1 MPPGFKYPVQ
11 SELWVL
17 GRDRSA
23 VSMSL
28 ISQFPKN
35 DWSHERD
42 AHFISVV
49 GRLKPG
55 ITLSQSQ
62 SDIAGIAQRLEHDFP
77 ATNAGLGSSVIPLH
91 TQIVG
96 NVKTLLSILL
106 GAVAFVLLI
115 ACTNVAS
122 LLLARASQRDREL
135 AIRRA
140 VGASRFRLVRQLLTE
155 SVVLSFLGGL
165 AGLGLSVWAVS
176 LFIKLSPG
184 DIPRLEEAS
193 VDLRLLGFTLMVS
206 MLTGIAFGLWPALH
220 ATGGSLNQSLKD
232 AGSKASEGKRR
243 RRSRN
248 VLIVTELALAQV
260 LLIGA
265 GLLIVSYYRA
275 SRIDPGFNAD
285 HVLSAKIAPSA
296 KKYPDPKSRVSF
308 YSQVIEQLQTL
319 PGVSSVGM
327 VMNLPL
333 SGASMNRGFK
343 VEGRPEPKPDE
354 NVAMDYQVVNSDYF
368 ATLEIP
374 IVRGRGL
381 TEQDNE
387 TAPRVIVINEAM
399 AHAFWPNEDPVG
411 KRMAIGESSKD
422 TSWRTIVG
430 VVGSVR
436 HAGLTEEP
444 VPCAFIDYRQ
454 DLESWSRMAFVMK
467 TSTEPSSLTS
477 TVRSSLVAIDPQ
489 QPVYAIEPLEKL
501 IEGSVA
507 PRKFVMSLIGSLAFV
522 ALALALV
529 GIYSVISFS
538 VSERTRE
545 IGIRMALGAKRR
557 DVLRMIL
564 SQGMRVSAVGIV
576 MGLAIALGLTRLL
589 RTLLFEVSATDP
601 ITFGLVAMT
610 MSLIALMACYLP
622 ARRAT
627 RVDPLVALRDE

>member
-1 MPPGFKYPVQ
+1 
-11 SELWVL
+11 
-17 GRDRSA
+17 
-23 VSMSL
+23 
-28 ISQFPKN
+28 
-35 DWSHERD
+35 
-42 AHFISVV
+42 
-49 GRLKPG
+49 
-55 ITLSQSQ
+55 
-62 SDIAGIAQRLEHDFP
+62 
-77 ATNAGLGSSVIPLH
+77 
-91 TQIVG
+91 
-96 NVKTLLSILL
+96 
-106 GAVAFVLLI
+106 
-115 ACTNVAS
+115 
-122 LLLARASQRDREL
+122 
-135 AIRRA
+135 
-140 VGASRFRLVRQLLTE
+140 
-155 SVVLSFLGGL
+155 
-165 AGLGLSVWAVS
+165 
-176 LFIKLSPG
+176 
-184 DIPRLEEAS
+184 
-193 VDLRLLGFTLMVS
+193 
-206 MLTGIAFGLWPALH
+206 
-220 ATGGSLNQSLKD
+220 
-232 AGSKASEGKRR
+232 
-243 RRSRN
+243 
-248 VLIVTELALAQV
+248 
-260 LLIGA
+260 
-265 GLLIVSYYRA
+265 
-275 SRIDPGFNAD
+275 
-285 HVLSAKIAPSA
+285 
-296 KKYPDPKSRVSF
+296 
-308 YSQVIEQLQTL
+308 
-319 PGVSSVGM
+319 M

-368 ATLEIP
+368 ATLAIP

-507 PRKFVMSLIGSLAFV
+507 PRRFVMSLIGSLAFV

-564 SQGMRVSAVGIV
+564 GQGMRVSAVGIV

-601 ITFGLVAMT
+601 VTFVLVAMT